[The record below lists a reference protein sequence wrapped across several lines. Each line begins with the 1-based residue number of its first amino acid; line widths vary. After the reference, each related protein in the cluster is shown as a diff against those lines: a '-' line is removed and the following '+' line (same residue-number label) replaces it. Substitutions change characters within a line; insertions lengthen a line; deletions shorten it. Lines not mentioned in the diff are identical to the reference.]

1 MILTKNKKSKG
12 FSLLECVVAIFIITV
27 GVLAVASLSAV
38 ATKTESFAYN
48 STEATTLATSKMEE
62 LKAGVLVNGGS
73 LISNDAGY
81 FDTPDFN
88 FYRRWKI
95 SNDVAGTKKVTV
107 VVVSQVDSRQFRPV
121 SITTLIR

>member
-1 MILTKNKKSKG
+1 MRLVKDTNPG
-12 FSLLECVVAIFIITV
+12 FSLIECIVAIFIITV
-27 GVLAVASLSAV
+27 GLLAVASLATV
-38 ATKTESFAYN
+38 ATQTETFAYN

-73 LISNDAGY
+73 LISNESGY

-95 SNDVAGTKKVTV
+95 TNDVAGTKKVTV
-107 VVVSQVDSRQFRPV
+107 TVVSQVDSRQFRPV
-121 SITTLIR
+121 SITTLVR